1 MAEDWEKVIE
11 GPKQAGKGFSC
22 QALVSAATSEENI
35 TDFIAY
41 ISETPKFRTRNSLF
55 IAYRFVESEGYE
67 QTEEEAASLKLL
79 HLLQRMGVENILVGV
94 VLWTDL
100 AIQAL
105 GSDLYRAILEA
116 ARTLVGTIHSEAVSL
131 KTSQTDLP
139 KKTFIQLP
147 PLSPEKWRLPIQRKR
162 ALNLSLDYPH
172 SAEPAQCL
180 GDKDYEANRSELTA
194 TAKQVNAALT
204 AALQKHAES
213 AAVSAL
219 LRLLFVILART
230 ARKCI
235 EPGDLLVGRNLRNA
249 LISFRPVFL
258 SPRQVATAQNLQRKV
273 ETARIPPGLESEIGT
288 LLSWA
293 KAALRL
299 CSQPTLQP
307 LTLREEPPEPAL
319 LFTSATSVR
328 QGCYGTPTQFV
339 FDGFRSKNVAKIV
352 QLTRRKEVPKT
363 GLEALTDLLLQGR
376 AAEEAW
382 DSLPPVTDKPKI
394 ELDSELESKLLEAR
408 KRQLEQ
414 EERIN
419 RLIGLHLEDLRVE
432 PHSLAGISDTEVFKF
447 VENSDLRQLPT
458 GMLMAFAGKLK
469 ERRRRKSKRL
479 AN

>member
-1 MAEDWEKVIE
+1 MVEDWGKVVE

-22 QALVSAATSEENI
+22 QALVSAGTSSANI
-35 TDFIAY
+35 SDFIAY
-41 ISETPKFRTRNSLF
+41 IAETPKFRSRNSLF

-105 GSDLYRAILEA
+105 GSDLYRAVLEA
-116 ARTLVGTIHSEAVSL
+116 ARTLVETIHSEAASL
-131 KTSQTDLP
+131 RTSQADLP
-139 KKTFIQLP
+139 KRTLIQLP
-147 PLSPEKWRLPIQRKR
+147 PLSPERWRPKQKRR
-162 ALNLSLDYPH
+162 ALHLSLDYPH
-172 SAEPAQCL
+172 SAEPVQCL
-180 GDKDYEANRSELTA
+180 GDKDYEASRSELTA
-194 TAKQVNAALT
+194 TAKQVNAALI
-204 AALQKHAES
+204 AALQKQVES

-235 EPGDLLVGRNLRNA
+235 EPGDLLVGRNLRIA
-249 LISFRPVFL
+249 LNSFRPVFL
-258 SPRQVATAQNLQRKV
+258 SPREVATAQNLQRKV
-273 ETARIPPGLESEIGT
+273 ETARSPPGLEAEIGI
-288 LLSWA
+288 LFSWA

-307 LTLREEPPEPAL
+307 LTLREEPPEPTL

-363 GLEALTDLLLQGR
+363 GLEALTELILQGK
-376 AAEEAW
+376 ATEEAW
-382 DSLPPVTDKPKI
+382 GSLPPPTDKSKI
-394 ELDSELESKLLEAR
+394 DLDSELESKLLEAR
-408 KRQLEQ
+408 RQQLQQ

-419 RLIGLHLEDLRVE
+419 RLIGLRLEDLRVE
-432 PHSLAGISDTEVFKF
+432 PHSLAGISDVDVFKY

-469 ERRRRKSKRL
+469 ERRRRKSKKL